1 MNDLIKKILIEWS
14 FRLDDGMINL
24 QNPKH
29 IIILSEV
36 LKDMELPTKVV
47 TEVMTNITRKKSSI
61 VEIKGSDKD
70 LPLLR
75 NFHATPT
82 LWTIHL

>member
-14 FRLDDGMINL
+14 FRLDDVMINL

-36 LKDMELPTKVV
+36 IKDMELPTKVV
-47 TEVMTNITRKKSSI
+47 TEVMTNITRK
-61 VEIKGSDKD
+61 
-70 LPLLR
+70 
-75 NFHATPT
+75 
-82 LWTIHL
+82 